1 MSTAE
6 ITVAILRIHADAL
19 AELRDSKLDAEFLAG
34 ASKFFGPAD
43 FDLLMAVP
51 PPPLFAAGPS
61 CSSQVQIEHQTL
73 SLPQCRASNGERPQD
88 AAIRFLAQLE
98 PS

>member
-6 ITVAILRIHADAL
+6 ITVAILRIHANAL
-19 AELRDSKLDAEFLAG
+19 TELRDSKLDAEFSAV
-34 ASKFFGPAD
+34 KFFGPAD

-61 CSSQVQIEHQTL
+61 CSSQVQIEHQAL